1 MILIYYRDNDGK
13 IVRHHLPHKDMTPEQ
28 LAAAMEE
35 FNERGDTKVYAQE
48 IEEGSLEMYLWEC
61 AQKQKRFTEET
72 VQAAR
77 DAIREALDCIDC
89 LEVAK

>member
-48 IEEGSLEMYLWEC
+48 IEEGSLEMYLYER
-61 AQKQKRFTEET
+61 AQKQKRFTEQSIED
-72 VQAAR
+72 AK
-77 DAIREALDCIDC
+77 DAIREALNAIEY
-89 LEVAK
+89 LEVAE